1 MLFDLMLQ
9 REAIYLKFTCA
20 QSQPMYE
27 HFRRRENIGL
37 ITFDGILAHLTS
49 RQVFGIVQVKNH
61 PINIG
66 ILNEQLKCVF
76 RRFICGVSPN
86 HHLVMQ
92 LSRVARSLAKA
103 FSIILARWTVV
114 VE

>member
-1 MLFDLMLQ
+1 
-9 REAIYLKFTCA
+9 
-20 QSQPMYE
+20 
-27 HFRRRENIGL
+27 
-37 ITFDGILAHLTS
+37 
-49 RQVFGIVQVKNH
+49 
-61 PINIG
+61 
-66 ILNEQLKCVF
+66 VF